1 MAERTPARLRPADG
15 TEAAHHTR
23 AVLARLRAV
32 RTEARDQRRRSIAYT
47 AYCTALLAGI
57 WVVPLLAAA
66 ARAGADGRLRGAAA
80 ERLLESLPALLPALL
95 ATTVLLLAAR
105 ARWQG
110 PVRPEPAALSWLVP
124 QPVLRRA
131 LLLPRFL
138 TASATATGLG
148 AAVGA
153 TGGFLLH
160 ALGAGSWWAATATGA
175 MTGAAAGCAGTAL
188 AALVQ
193 RHSDTGQRREA
204 LLRRTAWAAVTALWL
219 LAAVSL
225 AGGAQ
230 AAEQVAP
237 WSGPWGWAALPPLAV
252 AGAVPSAAG
261 WAGAVLTALTLL
273 VAGRAGADAA
283 VRVPA
288 RVLRTQAGTA
298 LRVQASLYALDLRQ
312 ARAAVRATRSR
323 APHRAAVR
331 LPYPRRGWL
340 LVPWRDATALLR
352 APARLVAAVAWTAAT
367 VGLLCLDGAPA
378 GIALLALPAA
388 YLAAAQLAEP
398 ARLETDDLRRSA
410 PLPWP
415 ARVLAL
421 WHGAVPAAGLLAL
434 FAAGAAT
441 AAGLGLW
448 SERLL
453 VLPALV
459 PALVGAALVSAY
471 RGAVPVHLMIGSMT
485 PLGDTGPLAALLW
498 QVRGPLV
505 ALGCLA
511 VVDGPARGADLGA
524 GGLLWPLLVGAG
536 MVWWAGATARGTLRG
551 R

>member
-1 MAERTPARLRPADG
+1 MAERTPARLRPADE

-23 AVLARLRAV
+23 AVLARLRAA
-32 RTEARDQRRRSIAYT
+32 RTEARDKRRRSIAYT

-66 ARAGADGRLRGAAA
+66 ARAGADGRLRGATA
-80 ERLLESLPALLPALL
+80 ERLLETLPALLPALL
-95 ATTVLLLAAR
+95 ATAVLLLAAR

-110 PVRPEPAALSWLVP
+110 PVRMEPAALSWLVP

-148 AAVGA
+148 AAAGA
-153 TGGFLLH
+153 AAGFLLH

-175 MTGAAAGCAGTAL
+175 AAGATARCAGTAL

-193 RHSDTGQRREA
+193 QHSDTGQRREA
-204 LLRRTAWAAVTALWL
+204 PLRRTAWAVVTVLWL

-225 AGGAQ
+225 AGGAP
-230 AAEQVAP
+230 AAEPVVP
-237 WSGPWGWAALPPLAV
+237 WSGPWGWAALPALAV
-252 AGAVPSAAG
+252 AGAVPAAAG
-261 WAGAVLTALTLL
+261 WAGAVLTALTL
-273 VAGRAGADAA
+273 VVVGRAGADAA

-323 APHRAAVR
+323 APRRAVR

-352 APARLVAAVAWTAAT
+352 APARLVAAAAWTAAA
-367 VGLLCLDGAPA
+367 VGPLCLDGAPA
-378 GIALLALPAA
+378 GVSLLALPAA
-388 YLAAAQLAEP
+388 YLAGAQLAEP

-421 WHGAVPAAGLLAL
+421 WHGAVPAAGLLVL

-453 VLPALV
+453 LLPALV

-485 PLGDTGPLAALLW
+485 PLGDTGPLAAVLW